1 MGEDRGRMKPFEVKD
16 CALLVRMSGLPPA
29 INLRELRERIAACS
43 ENVLF
48 HHFCEPLLRPAFDNP
63 DYRNDF
69 AVWVK
74 LYLAD
79 RVLAERLGIL
89 DPFSMSSLEELRA
102 VTLDII
108 DERLS
113 EVVAIPSAA
122 PGDEF
127 FFLEATTIVFD
138 TEERILT
145 PRELAAAIRGMTNGS
160 IYYHF
165 LEARRRTPGGKDDF
179 TAWLREEE
187 KKNARYIRALES
199 IDFFFHSLSHLK
211 EELID
216 ALAKGERK
224 Q

>member
-1 MGEDRGRMKPFEVKD
+1 MTQFKVKD
-16 CALLVRMSGLPPA
+16 CALLVRMSGQPPA

-43 ENVLF
+43 ENALF
-48 HHFCEPLLRPAFDNP
+48 HHFCEPLLRPAFDHP

-74 LYLAD
+74 WYLSD

-89 DPFSMSSLEELRA
+89 DPFSMGSLEELRA

-127 FFLEATTIVFD
+127 YFLEATTVVFD
-138 TEERILT
+138 TGDRIAS
-145 PRELAAAIRGMTNGS
+145 PRELATAIKGMTDGS

-165 LEARRRTPGGKDDF
+165 LDARRRPPVGKDDF
-179 TAWLREEE
+179 SVWLMEEE
-187 KKNARYIRALES
+187 KKNAKYIRALGS
-199 IDFFFHSLSHLK
+199 IDFYFYTLSYLK
-211 EELID
+211 EELVA
-216 ALAKGERK
+216 ALGKVERK
-224 Q
+224 R

>member
-1 MGEDRGRMKPFEVKD
+1 MTQFKVKD
-16 CALLVRMSGLPPA
+16 CALLIRMSGQPPA

-43 ENVLF
+43 ENALF
-48 HHFCEPLLRPAFDNP
+48 HHFCEPLLRPAFDHP

-74 LYLAD
+74 WYLSD

-127 FFLEATTIVFD
+127 YFLEATTVVFD
-138 TEERILT
+138 TGERIAS
-145 PRELAAAIRGMTNGS
+145 PRELATVIKGMTNGS

-165 LEARRRTPGGKDDF
+165 LEARRRTE
-179 TAWLREEE
+179 R
-187 KKNARYIRALES
+187 
-199 IDFFFHSLSHLK
+199 LK
-211 EELID
+211 RQEAIFMPSQE
-216 ALAKGERK
+216 
-224 Q
+224 

>member
-1 MGEDRGRMKPFEVKD
+1 MTPFEVMD

-29 INLRELRERIAACS
+29 INLRELRERIAACG

-69 AVWVK
+69 AVWIK
-74 LYLAD
+74 LYLSD

-89 DPFSMSSLEELRA
+89 DPFSMGSFEELRA
-102 VTLDII
+102 VALDIL
-108 DERLS
+108 DERRS
-113 EVVAIPSAA
+113 EVIAIPSAA

-127 FFLEATTIVFD
+127 FFLEATTVVFD
-138 TEERILT
+138 TRERIAS
-145 PRELAAAIRGMTNGS
+145 PRELCAAIGRMTNGS

-165 LEARRRTPGGKDDF
+165 LEARRRTPAGNDDF

-187 KKNARYIRALES
+187 KRNGKYIRALEA
-199 IDFFFHSLSHLK
+199 IDFYFHSLRHLK
-211 EELID
+211 EELVS
-216 ALAKGERK
+216 ALAVVEGT
-224 Q
+224 

>member
-1 MGEDRGRMKPFEVKD
+1 MTQFKVKD
-16 CALLVRMSGLPPA
+16 CALLVRMSGQPPA

-43 ENVLF
+43 ENALF
-48 HHFCEPLLRPAFDNP
+48 HHFCEPLLRPAFDHP

-74 LYLAD
+74 LYLSD

-89 DPFSMSSLEELRA
+89 DPFSMGSLEELRA

-127 FFLEATTIVFD
+127 YFLEATTVVFD
-138 TEERILT
+138 TGDRIAS
-145 PRELAAAIRGMTNGS
+145 PRDLAAAVKGMTNGS

-165 LEARRRTPGGKDDF
+165 LEARRRPPVGTDDF
-179 TAWLREEE
+179 SVWLKEEE
-187 KKNARYIRALES
+187 KKNAKYIRALES
-199 IDFFFHSLSHLK
+199 IDFYFHTLSHLK
-211 EELID
+211 EEIIA
-216 ALAKGERK
+216 ALGKVERK
-224 Q
+224 R